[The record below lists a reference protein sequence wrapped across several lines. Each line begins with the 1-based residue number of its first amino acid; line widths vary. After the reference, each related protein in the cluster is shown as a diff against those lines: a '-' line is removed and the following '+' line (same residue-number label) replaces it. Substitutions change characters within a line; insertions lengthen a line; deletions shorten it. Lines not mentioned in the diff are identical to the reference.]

1 VTRPRS
7 ALLLAV
13 AAVLT
18 AALAGCGGGGP
29 DEPAQPTRAPV
40 QAPTPTPTPAT
51 TLASGFPRHVGND
64 GTFQIFEV
72 TAQQRELVARNAVRV
87 LARDGLSDRG
97 VRFGITDQFKQRHM
111 VLIDPGLSGLSARE
125 ILDRMLGGG

>member
-1 VTRPRS
+1 MTRPRPVP
-7 ALLLAV
+7 LLAV

-18 AALAGCGGGGP
+18 AVLTGCGAGDP
-29 DEPAQPTRAPV
+29 DEPAQPGPAP
-40 QAPTPTPTPAT
+40 APTLSPAT
-51 TLASGFPRHVGND
+51 TLVSGLPRHVGND

-97 VRFGITDQFKQRHM
+97 VRFGITDQFKPRHM
-111 VLIDPGLSGLSARE
+111 VLIDPGLSGLTARQ
-125 ILDRMLGGG
+125 ILDRMLGG